1 MLQGYGHLL
10 GKSIHSHGKGE
21 VRHGKNGTSL
31 GRTRGI
37 EMMGMQRH
45 GANGMAWLRQADLTS
60 GSLRGKS
67 VGSKSRTDLLQ
78 CWHKAFL
85 PFRQCYV
92 FSCIKLAQASARCK
106 GARKKIP
113 SRTTSFAV
121 CAGTCPGW
129 QKGNVRA
136 PALSNARSSCCG
148 TIMRKNKR
156 IRQKTGRTRPGICH
170 IITLSI
176 PPLRMQTFCR
186 WISRFGMFWPPDKP
200 SPPKGAF
207 LP

>member
-67 VGSKSRTDLLQ
+67 IGSKSRTDLLQ

-92 FSCIKLAQASARCK
+92 FSCIKLAQARHAVKGHERNSFSHNQLCRMRRYLPRLTERQRAR
-106 GARKKIP
+106 ARP
-113 SRTTSFAV
+113 FQRTVILLWHNHA
-121 CAGTCPGW
+121 
-129 QKGNVRA
+129 QK
-136 PALSNARSSCCG
+136 
-148 TIMRKNKR
+148 
-156 IRQKTGRTRPGICH
+156 
-170 IITLSI
+170 
-176 PPLRMQTFCR
+176 
-186 WISRFGMFWPPDKP
+186 
-200 SPPKGAF
+200 
-207 LP
+207 